1 MRPRNSNP
9 GKSGVSEII
18 NHAGEKPKDHVRS
31 TIRPSFDL
39 LQPAKA
45 TVEAG
50 NDGAVGGRS
59 GGRVNAGRS
68 FLEMASL
75 AFFYLF
81 YPLLS
86 F

>member
-1 MRPRNSNP
+1 MRPRNPNP

-18 NHAGEKPKDHVRS
+18 SHAGEKPKDHVRS

-39 LQPAKA
+39 LQHAKA

-59 GGRVNAGRS
+59 GGRVNAGP
-68 FLEMASL
+68 FFFEMASL
-75 AFFYLF
+75 AFFF
-81 YPLLS
+81 YALLS